1 MAFLDADEKKQML
14 VGANNKRLR
23 WMHAA
28 GQTVLDLLLPPKC
41 LKCSGRVDQAH
52 SLCPDCWK
60 GLHFITDPKCKC
72 CGYPFEINL
81 GNDYSALGEQLCGAC
96 QKIERSFDK
105 AVSALRYDDDSRQMV
120 IGFKHQD
127 KVEYAAYF
135 VKLLSQAGATMLC
148 DVDIIVPVPLHKMRL
163 LSRRYNQSA
172 LLSRLFAREHGIVHT
187 AELLERTKNTPPQ
200 QGNLSKRFKNV
211 RGVFKV
217 GPKHKDTIKNKTI
230 LLIDDVYTTGST
242 TENCARCLKK
252 AGAAKV
258 YVLTVFRVI
267 SPQNPK

>member
-1 MAFLDADEKKQML
+1 
-14 VGANNKRLR
+14 
-23 WMHAA
+23 
-28 GQTVLDLLLPPKC
+28 
-41 LKCSGRVDQAH
+41 
-52 SLCPDCWK
+52 
-60 GLHFITDPKCKC
+60 
-72 CGYPFEINL
+72 
-81 GNDYSALGEQLCGAC
+81 
-96 QKIERSFDK
+96 
-105 AVSALRYDDDSRQMV
+105 
-120 IGFKHQD
+120 
-127 KVEYAAYF
+127 
-135 VKLLSQAGATMLC
+135 
-148 DVDIIVPVPLHKMRL
+148 MRL

-242 TENCARCLKK
+242 AENCARCLKK